1 VNNHSACPRARGRA
15 GGGEICPRAGSF
27 AAHGGRLKP
36 AKTGAYLGGQLS

>member
-1 VNNHSACPRARGRA
+1 VINHSACPRARGRA
-15 GGGEICPRAGSF
+15 GGEICPRAGSF